1 MPLGD
6 GILPTV
12 TILGGSAISISF
24 HARLKAAWSQSDSM
38 LCVGLDPELSRLPAG
53 IEQTPD
59 GVAAFLRAI
68 IAATAD
74 LACAYKP
81 QIAHFSAIGAE
92 SALVET
98 IASVRELAPH
108 AVVILDAKRGD
119 IGSTAAMYAREAFDR
134 YGADAV
140 TLNPYLGGE
149 SLEPFFEHEDRGTVI
164 LCRTSNP
171 GAGEIQDWPE
181 ADPLYARVAR
191 LAVAQWNPHGNLM
204 LVAGATQPAE
214 LRRIRALAPD
224 IPLLVPGLGAQG
236 GDLEAAV
243 DAGLD
248 AQGSGLVVNSS
259 RAILYAGTGRDFA
272 TAARAE
278 ALRMRDELRA
288 AARAVMA
295 RRMAEG
301 QR

>member
-1 MPLGD
+1 M
-6 GILPTV
+6 
-12 TILGGSAISISF
+12 
-24 HARLKAAWSQSDSM
+24 
-38 LCVGLDPELSRLPAG
+38 
-53 IEQTPD
+53 
-59 GVAAFLRAI
+59 AFLRAI

-92 SALVET
+92 STLVESIAT
-98 IASVRELAPH
+98 IRELAPH

-119 IGSTAAMYAREAFDR
+119 IGSTAAMYAREAFER

-140 TLNPYLGGE
+140 TLNPYLGTE
-149 SLEPFFEHEDRGTVI
+149 SLEPFFEYEDRGTVI

-171 GAGEIQDWPE
+171 GAGEIQDWPR

-191 LAVAQWNPHGNLM
+191 LAASKWNPQGNLM
-204 LVAGATQPAE
+204 LVAGATHPAE
-214 LRRIRALAPD
+214 LRRIRELAPD

-248 AQGSGLVVNSS
+248 ARGWGLVVNSS
-259 RAILYAGTGRDFA
+259 RAILYAGSGADFA
-272 TAARAE
+272 TEARTE
-278 ALRMRDELRA
+278 AMRMRDQLRGA
-288 AARAVMA
+288 AVAVMA
-295 RRMAEG
+295 RRG
-301 QR
+301 QREQR

>member
-1 MPLGD
+1 MGSCS
-6 GILPTV
+6 
-12 TILGGSAISISF
+12 LGGRTISTSF
-24 HARLKAAWSQSDSM
+24 HARLDAAWSHTDSM
-38 LCVGLDPELSRLPAG
+38 LCVGLDPEPSKLPEGLGRTAEG
-53 IEQTPD
+53 IVD
-59 GVAAFLRAI
+59 FFRSI

-92 SALVET
+92 SALVDS
-98 IASVRELAPH
+98 IAAVRELAPH

-149 SLEPFFEHEDRGTVI
+149 SLEPFLQREGRGTVV

-181 ADPLYARVAR
+181 SNPLYAHVAR
-191 LAVAQWNPHGNLM
+191 LAVARWNPHGNLM
-204 LVAGATQPAE
+204 LVAGATRPAE
-214 LRRIRALAPD
+214 LRQIRELAPD

-243 DAGLD
+243 EAGLD
-248 AQGSGLVVNSS
+248 RRGRGLVVNSS
-259 RAILYAGTGRDFA
+259 RSILYAGRGPDFA
-272 TAARAE
+272 AMARSEAE
-278 ALRMRDELRA
+278 RMRNALRA
-288 AARAVMA
+288 AATTVMA
-295 RRMAEG
+295 DRGRA
-301 QR
+301 QSR